1 VNFHWTEPGGT
12 STVEAYS
19 GATAANIADHGQTTV
34 TGHFET
40 FEGSKLPPT
49 RDRKDEADV

>member
-1 VNFHWTEPGGT
+1 MNFHWTEPGGT

-19 GATAANIADHGQTTV
+19 GATAANIANHGQTTV